1 LTHSRTR
8 ARCASLSNSLCTT
21 TAPSLCFTTATAAE
35 TISHNQQLHSVP
47 TAEGERKRE
56 RGDGLERGR
65 GGRVQASGSGD
76 ALEPKIKKQQDS
88 QVSTF
93 SVRHTA
99 TNETDDDESVWVAKR
114 DRERV
119 HTPPQPH
126 DDGGGQGSR
135 FCRRCSP
142 CKHNPPQH
150 TLLTLYS
157 CIPAKCLGKKGA
169 RLCLHTLCFTRLE
182 KYTHPHAHT
191 PHVRRKRW
199 VVGGYARSR
208 PTKRSLSRGPL

>member
-1 LTHSRTR
+1 VQVFQTLCVPPPPPH
-8 ARCASLSNSLCTT
+8 CASPQPPLQKQSVTINSF
-21 TAPSLCFTTATAAE
+21 TASQRL
-35 TISHNQQLHSVP
+35 
-47 TAEGERKRE
+47 RE
-56 RGDGLERGR
+56 RGRERGGMGWS
-65 GGRVQASGSGD
+65 GGAEDACKQAEVVMR
-76 ALEPKIKKQQDS
+76 LS
-88 QVSTF
+88 QKSKSSKTVRSVTF

-99 TNETDDDESVWVAKR
+99 TNETDESVWVAKR